1 MSGYT
6 DAAQAL
12 HRSRAMEDA
21 VRRRSG
27 WYRRYLLVFGAT
39 QLALVPTVLLWR
51 SPLVVAVSMTLY
63 ALVVAGLSAYAARQ
77 RAVRRGFGLRHGLVI
92 GTWGALYAAALVLGL
107 NVWSGSVPF
116 AVVAAVGCALPPA
129 VGAWLETRRPTA

>member
-1 MSGYT
+1 MSTHT

-21 VRRRSG
+21 VRKRSG
-27 WYRRYLLVFGAT
+27 WYGRYLLVFAAT
-39 QLALVPTVLLWR
+39 QLALVPTILLWR

-63 ALVVAGLSAYAARQ
+63 ALVVAGLSVYAARQ
-77 RAVRRGFGLRHGLVI
+77 RAVRRSFGLRHGLVI

-107 NVWSGSVPF
+107 NVWADSVPF
-116 AVVAAVGCALPPA
+116 AVVAALGCALPPA
-129 VGAWLETRRPTA
+129 AGAWLETRSPTT